1 MAKSEKEDHDVI
13 RFKSS
18 SPKTMLNAI
27 LDLNTMDLKF
37 LMLKQFS

>member
-1 MAKSEKEDHDVI
+1 MAKSEKEDYDVI

-18 SPKTMLNAI
+18 APKDNANAI

-37 LMLKQFS
+37 LMLNEFS